1 LLLADTNI
9 LSTLAKINQLSLL
22 FQLFH
27 DERIGVVVAVYEE
40 CVEGVNRG
48 YAALQSVI
56 GLIGE
61 GRIELVLPTANE
73 TFAKADLPP
82 SFDAG
87 ERETITVAS
96 SRSNEILTNER
107 HVRNWCHRSGIGCW
121 DLSGILRALWR
132 DGILNK
138 QQVRDLMV
146 EIEAKDRVVFKNAD
160 QIFQE

>member
-9 LSTLAKINQLSLL
+9 LSTLAKVNQLSLL

-73 TFAKADLPP
+73 TLAKADLPP

-146 EIEAKDRVVFKNAD
+146 EIEARDRVVFKNVD